1 MQPNGYYC
9 GMTGS
14 IKESKQQCDLKSC
27 FLCSSCITDWL
38 PAIAANKQTILFK
51 KGQDIFKEG
60 DTVEGIFFVY
70 NGKVKVH
77 KRWDEDKELI
87 LRFAKNGDI
96 LGHLGLGDSPVY
108 PIAAT
113 AVENTKVCFV
123 KMDFFESS
131 LNVNPQFTI
140 KLMKVFANALQESE
154 KRMRNLAHMPVKER
168 IAQALL
174 SLKQQFGLTAQ
185 GFIDI
190 ELTKQDIASYA
201 GVAYETFFK
210 VTQEFLQNSLI
221 EVEGKSYRLI
231 NEVPLVE
238 MIDGKRESA

>member
-1 MQPNGYYC
+1 
-9 GMTGS
+9 MTGS
-14 IKESKQQCDLKSC
+14 VKELKQQCDLKTC
-27 FLCSSCITDWL
+27 FLCSSCIFDWL

-70 NGKVKVH
+70 SGKVKVH
-77 KRWDEDKELI
+77 KRWDEDKDLI
-87 LRFAKNGDI
+87 LRFAKSGDI
-96 LGHLGLGDSPVY
+96 LGHLGLGDSLAY

-113 AVENTKVCFV
+113 AVENVKVCFV
-123 KMDFFESS
+123 KKDFFESS

-174 SLKQQFGLTAQ
+174 SLKQQFGVT
-185 GFIDI
+185 GDGYIDI

-210 VTQEFLQNSLI
+210 VTQDFLMSELI
-221 EVEGKSYRLI
+221 EVEGKNYRLLD
-231 NEVPLVE
+231 ERKLTE
-238 MIDGKRESA
+238 LIDGKKEPA